1 MRKVSCILV
10 CVLLLALAAFAEKK
24 PENQSEKKSEDQYAE
39 LSFSVVKADNGKPVR
54 NASIVLHPVDKK
66 GKQESGGLQ
75 LKTDSEGRTSFNSVP
90 YGKLRIQVIARG
102 FQTYGE
108 DFDINQPKHDIVVK
122 LNRPKE
128 QYSIYK

>member
-24 PENQSEKKSEDQYAE
+24 PENQSEKKSGDQYAE

-102 FQTYGE
+102 LQTYGE
-108 DFDINQPKHDIVVK
+108 D
-122 LNRPKE
+122 LT
-128 QYSIYK
+128 SISRSTTS